1 MSELA
6 SKSDAGLPPEG
17 WRLVDREAPLNDA
30 GDTVPELPGQTE
42 PSGQIEPTEPT
53 EQPEPA
59 GPPQLS
65 RPAGLVR
72 LSAPNLPLRL
82 NGRLTAYSV
91 RKVRHRWLS
100 SLAPWRDRRLGDAC
114 GLWLAPCNV
123 VHTLGL
129 WHAVD
134 VVFLKADGTI
144 ARVAKRVPPW
154 RFLSCSRASSALRL
168 RAGMVTVLRLKPGM
182 ALDLAT

>member
-1 MSELA
+1 MSESA
-6 SKSDAGLPPEG
+6 SQSGAALPSEG
-17 WRLVDREAPLNDA
+17 WRLVDREAPPDDA
-30 GDTVPELPGQTE
+30 GDTVPE
-42 PSGQIEPTEPT
+42 PTG
-53 EQPEPA
+53 QPEELA
-59 GPPQLS
+59 GPPELS

-72 LSAPNLPLRL
+72 LSAPNLPLKL

-134 VVFLKADGTI
+134 VVFLEADGTI

-154 RFLSCSRASSALRL
+154 RFVSCSRASSALRL
-168 RAGMVTVLRLKPGM
+168 RAGMVKLLRLKPGM
-182 ALDLAT
+182 ALDLTT